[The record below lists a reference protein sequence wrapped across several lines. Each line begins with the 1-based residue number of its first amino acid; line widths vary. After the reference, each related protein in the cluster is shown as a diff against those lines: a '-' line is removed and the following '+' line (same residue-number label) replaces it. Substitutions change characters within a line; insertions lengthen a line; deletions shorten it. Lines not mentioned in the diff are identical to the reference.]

1 MPGDADDPVEGPVT
15 VDLVADLQAGLL
27 DDARAAR
34 LRHRARTEPDVAAT
48 LAALDRVR
56 RDVSALGVDADSA
69 PTVPAEVTATIGAAL
84 RAAPPPARR
93 RWPWR
98 KARPH

>member
-1 MPGDADDPVEGPVT
+1 VPGDADDPVEGPVT

-27 DDARAAR
+27 DDTAAAR

-48 LAALDRVR
+48 LTALDRVR
-56 RDVSALGVDADSA
+56 RDVAALGVDAASA
-69 PTVPAEVTATIGAAL
+69 PDVPADVMDAVGAAL

-93 RWPWR
+93 RRPWR
-98 KARPH
+98 R